1 MVILNMFFQIISGI
15 DKMKKKLLII
25 DEKNF
30 KDLKRI
36 WRGGIFA
43 RCSDSLFIREL
54 IDYNLKKELKK

>member
-1 MVILNMFFQIISGI
+1 
-15 DKMKKKLLII
+15 MKRKLFII

-36 WRGGIFA
+36 WHGGIFA

-54 IDYNLKKELKK
+54 IERTLEKESKNTTK

>member
-1 MVILNMFFQIISGI
+1 
-15 DKMKKKLLII
+15 MKTKLFII

-30 KDLKRI
+30 KDLKMI

-54 IDYNLKKELKK
+54 IETTLQKELKK

>member
-1 MVILNMFFQIISGI
+1 
-15 DKMKKKLLII
+15 MKRKLLII

-43 RCSDSLFIREL
+43 RCTDSIFIREL
-54 IDYNLKKELKK
+54 IETNLEKELKK

>member
-1 MVILNMFFQIISGI
+1 
-15 DKMKKKLLII
+15 MKRKLFII

-36 WRGGIFA
+36 WRCGIFA

-54 IDYNLKKELKK
+54 IEKNLEKELKK